1 MLVDRGLKEMRCTDL
16 TAIKKGLEQ
25 LQKHIFFL
33 QVICRKR
40 DFTKKLSNNVFN

>member
-40 DFTKKLSNNVFN
+40 DFTKKSIQQCL